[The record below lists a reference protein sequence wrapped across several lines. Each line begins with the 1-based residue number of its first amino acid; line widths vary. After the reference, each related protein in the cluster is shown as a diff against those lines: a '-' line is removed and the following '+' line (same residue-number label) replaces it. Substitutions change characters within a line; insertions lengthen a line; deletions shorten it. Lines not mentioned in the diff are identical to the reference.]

1 MSMRDKIEHAI
12 QNQPC
17 TVKELKQKF
26 GGERG
31 ADRKVME
38 ALDELVREAVVCQRQ
53 GVFFTVRS
61 GRADKALL
69 CKVVKLGKNFAFVML
84 EDGTSDIF
92 IPGRFTKGAMPG
104 DDVLVEKFEHP
115 RVEGSDEGTILAI
128 LTEKNDLVGTVR
140 RVEGRLRF
148 VPDDCPAITMPLAR
162 DCEGGAKDGDKVAV
176 EILNRGNRQED
187 HRVGVAMRFG
197 SSDEAKRCAK
207 ALLYAKDIRTR
218 FPDKVRDE
226 AKKFEG
232 AEVSEKDC
240 EGRMDLRTLPIFT
253 IDSAETKDIDDAIS
267 LTRTSDGGFELG
279 VHIADVSNYVKPG
292 TELDNEA
299 FSRATSV
306 YYADQVVPMLPKALS
321 NGICSLNEN
330 ELRLAFSCLMRLDKD
345 GGLTDYR
352 FVKSIIR
359 SRVKGVYSEINA
371 LLAGTADAE
380 IKAKYADVIDQLPAM
395 KELYGHRA
403 RLRKERGLMEIE
415 HVQRGHTH
423 DLGLAALED
432 RGSVHA
438 RQDLDLGGELANVG
452 QPAAVD
458 THLIG
463 QDPLA
468 HRLLGQS
475 VECSV
480 DLVQA
485 ALEFLAL
492 TGELLGDLLLQV
504 LGSDLPLLL
513 AGDLQRLG
521 ELTGGGLLDGLV
533 GVRLVSREGREL
545 RGVLAR
551 GLRELLLGLAQR
563 ADERLG
569 RLQTLGHDL
578 LGRRLRTAGHQLDGL
593 LGGLGLDHHDRH
605 VVADD
610 AARDDHV
617 EHGALQLLVVGEGD
631 PLAVD
636 QRHPGAA
643 DRTGERQTGQLGG
656 RRRGVDRQHVVEVVR
671 GQAHHRDHDLHLVAQ
686 TVHEGRAQRPV
697 DQPAGQDRVGGRAP
711 LAAEERAGDA
721 ARGVHPLLDVH
732 GEREEVEVLLRLLGG
747 RGGRQQHGVVVE
759 VGDDAAGRLAGEPA
773 GLEPDLAGAE
783 GPVVQHGGRLV
794 DAFLDVLRLS
804 QVELLVSGG
813 PRLRG

>member
-115 RVEGSDEGTILAI
+115 RVEGSDEGAILAI

-176 EILNRGNRQED
+176 EILNRGSRQED

-232 AEVSEKDC
+232 TEVSEKDC
-240 EGRMDLRTLPIFT
+240 EGRMDLRALPIFT

-330 ELRLAFSCLMRLDKD
+330 ELRLAFSCLMRLDKE
-345 GGLTDYR
+345 GNLTDYR

-403 RLRKERGLMEIE
+403 RLRRERGCMDIE
-415 HVQRGHTH
+415 SGEVKLILDENGRCIDVKKRTSGESESMIEEFMLLANQCAAHFARVKQIPFVYRVHEEPNAEKLERLHALLQACGINDHFAKDVPTPKELSAILEGVRGTPYEQIINTGMLRCMSKALYEEKPKGHYGLVLKDYAHFTSPIRRYPDLAIHRIMTDLLKGTGKETMILRYTDFAERASKQSSEREVIAMQIERKAEDCYKAEYARRHLGECYEGTISGVTQRG
-423 DLGLAALED
+423 LFIE
-432 RGSVHA
+432 
-438 RQDLDLGGELANVG
+438 LDNGVEGFV
-452 QPAAVD
+452 PA
-458 THLIG
+458 
-463 QDPLA
+463 
-468 HRLLGQS
+468 S
-475 VECSV
+475 S
-480 DLVQA
+480 
-485 ALEFLAL
+485 L
-492 TGELLGDLLLQV
+492 TPSGT
-504 LGSDLPLLL
+504 S
-513 AGDLQRLG
+513 
-521 ELTGGGLLDGLV
+521 LTE
-533 GVRLVSREGREL
+533 GVRLTDPASGKTWS
-545 RGVLAR
+545 
-551 GLRELLLGLAQR
+551 LGDKMMITIVR
-563 ADERLG
+563 ADVNLG
-569 RLQTLGHDL
+569 KIDFE
-578 LGRRLRTAGHQLDGL
+578 
-593 LGGLGLDHHDRH
+593 
-605 VVADD
+605 VAP
-610 AARDDHV
+610 AAK
-617 EHGALQLLVVGEGD
+617 A
-631 PLAVD
+631 
-636 QRHPGAA
+636 
-643 DRTGERQTGQLGG
+643 
-656 RRRGVDRQHVVEVVR
+656 
-671 GQAHHRDHDLHLVAQ
+671 
-686 TVHEGRAQRPV
+686 
-697 DQPAGQDRVGGRAP
+697 
-711 LAAEERAGDA
+711 
-721 ARGVHPLLDVH
+721 
-732 GEREEVEVLLRLLGG
+732 
-747 RGGRQQHGVVVE
+747 
-759 VGDDAAGRLAGEPA
+759 
-773 GLEPDLAGAE
+773 
-783 GPVVQHGGRLV
+783 
-794 DAFLDVLRLS
+794 
-804 QVELLVSGG
+804 
-813 PRLRG
+813 

>member
-69 CKVVKLGKNFAFVML
+69 CKVVKLSKNFAFVML

-115 RVEGSDEGTILAI
+115 RVEGSDEGAILAI

-240 EGRMDLRTLPIFT
+240 EGRMDLRALPIFT

-403 RLRKERGLMEIE
+403 RLRKERGCMDIE
-415 HVQRGHTH
+415 SGEVKLILDENGRCIDVKKRTSGESESMIEEFMLLANQCAAHFARVKQIPFVYRVHEEPNAEKLERLHALLQACGINDHFAKDVPTPKELSAILEGVRGTPYEQIINTGMLRCMSKALYEEKPKGHYGLVLKDYAHFTSPIRRYPDLAIHRIMTDMLKGTEKETMILRYTDFAERASKQSSEREVIAMQIERKAEDCYKAEYARRHLGECYEGTISGVTQRG
-423 DLGLAALED
+423 LFIE
-432 RGSVHA
+432 
-438 RQDLDLGGELANVG
+438 LDNGVEGFV
-452 QPAAVD
+452 PA
-458 THLIG
+458 
-463 QDPLA
+463 
-468 HRLLGQS
+468 S
-475 VECSV
+475 S
-480 DLVQA
+480 
-485 ALEFLAL
+485 L
-492 TGELLGDLLLQV
+492 TPSGT
-504 LGSDLPLLL
+504 S
-513 AGDLQRLG
+513 
-521 ELTGGGLLDGLV
+521 LTE
-533 GVRLVSREGREL
+533 GVRLTDPASGKTWS
-545 RGVLAR
+545 
-551 GLRELLLGLAQR
+551 LGDKMMITIVR
-563 ADERLG
+563 ADVNLG
-569 RLQTLGHDL
+569 KIDFE
-578 LGRRLRTAGHQLDGL
+578 
-593 LGGLGLDHHDRH
+593 
-605 VVADD
+605 VAP
-610 AARDDHV
+610 AAK
-617 EHGALQLLVVGEGD
+617 A
-631 PLAVD
+631 
-636 QRHPGAA
+636 
-643 DRTGERQTGQLGG
+643 
-656 RRRGVDRQHVVEVVR
+656 
-671 GQAHHRDHDLHLVAQ
+671 
-686 TVHEGRAQRPV
+686 
-697 DQPAGQDRVGGRAP
+697 
-711 LAAEERAGDA
+711 
-721 ARGVHPLLDVH
+721 
-732 GEREEVEVLLRLLGG
+732 
-747 RGGRQQHGVVVE
+747 
-759 VGDDAAGRLAGEPA
+759 
-773 GLEPDLAGAE
+773 
-783 GPVVQHGGRLV
+783 
-794 DAFLDVLRLS
+794 
-804 QVELLVSGG
+804 
-813 PRLRG
+813 

>member
-69 CKVVKLGKNFAFVML
+69 CKVIKLGKNFAFVML

-104 DDVLVEKFEHP
+104 DEVLVEKFEHP
-115 RVEGSDEGTILAI
+115 RMEGSDEGTILAV

-218 FPDKVRDE
+218 FPDKVREE

-232 AEVSEKDC
+232 AEISEKDC
-240 EGRMDLRTLPIFT
+240 EGRMDLRALPIFT
-253 IDSAETKDIDDAIS
+253 IDSAETKDIDDAVS

-345 GGLTDYR
+345 GNLTDYR

-359 SRVKGVYSEINA
+359 SRVKGVYAEINA

-403 RLRKERGLMEIE
+403 RLRKERGCMDIE
-415 HVQRGHTH
+415 SGEVKLILDENGRCIDVKKRTSGESESMIEEFMLLANQCAAHFARVKQIPFVYRVHEEPNAEKLERLHALLQACGINDHFAKEVPTPKELSAILEGVRGTPYEQIINTGMLRCMSKALYEEKPKGHYGLVLKDYAHFTSPIRRYPDLAIHRIMTDLLKGTEKETMILRYTDFAERASKQSSEREVVAMQIERKAEDCYKAEYARRHLGECYEGTISGVTQRG
-423 DLGLAALED
+423 LFIE
-432 RGSVHA
+432 
-438 RQDLDLGGELANVG
+438 LDNGVEGFV
-452 QPAAVD
+452 PA
-458 THLIG
+458 
-463 QDPLA
+463 
-468 HRLLGQS
+468 S
-475 VECSV
+475 S
-480 DLVQA
+480 
-485 ALEFLAL
+485 L
-492 TGELLGDLLLQV
+492 TPSGT
-504 LGSDLPLLL
+504 S
-513 AGDLQRLG
+513 
-521 ELTGGGLLDGLV
+521 LTE
-533 GVRLVSREGREL
+533 GVRLTDPASGKSWS
-545 RGVLAR
+545 
-551 GLRELLLGLAQR
+551 LGDKMMITIVR
-563 ADERLG
+563 ADVNLG
-569 RLQTLGHDL
+569 KIDFE
-578 LGRRLRTAGHQLDGL
+578 
-593 LGGLGLDHHDRH
+593 
-605 VVADD
+605 VAP
-610 AARDDHV
+610 AAKN
-617 EHGALQLLVVGEGD
+617 
-631 PLAVD
+631 
-636 QRHPGAA
+636 
-643 DRTGERQTGQLGG
+643 
-656 RRRGVDRQHVVEVVR
+656 
-671 GQAHHRDHDLHLVAQ
+671 
-686 TVHEGRAQRPV
+686 
-697 DQPAGQDRVGGRAP
+697 
-711 LAAEERAGDA
+711 
-721 ARGVHPLLDVH
+721 
-732 GEREEVEVLLRLLGG
+732 
-747 RGGRQQHGVVVE
+747 
-759 VGDDAAGRLAGEPA
+759 
-773 GLEPDLAGAE
+773 
-783 GPVVQHGGRLV
+783 
-794 DAFLDVLRLS
+794 
-804 QVELLVSGG
+804 
-813 PRLRG
+813 

>member
-115 RVEGSDEGTILAI
+115 RVEGSDEGAILAI

-218 FPDKVRDE
+218 FPDKVREE

-403 RLRKERGLMEIE
+403 RLRKERGCMDIE
-415 HVQRGHTH
+415 SGEVKLILDENGRCIDVKKRTSGESESMIEEFMLLANQCAAHFARVKQIPFVYRVHEEPNAEKLERLHTLLQACGINDHFAKDVPTPKELSAILEGVRGTPYEQIINTGMLRCMSKALYEEKPKGHYGLVLKDYAHFTSPIRRYPDLAIHRIMTDMLKGTEKETMILRYTDFAERASKQSSEREVIAMQIERKAEDCYKAEYARRHLGECYEGTISGVTQRG
-423 DLGLAALED
+423 LFIE
-432 RGSVHA
+432 
-438 RQDLDLGGELANVG
+438 LDNGVEGFV
-452 QPAAVD
+452 PA
-458 THLIG
+458 
-463 QDPLA
+463 
-468 HRLLGQS
+468 S
-475 VECSV
+475 S
-480 DLVQA
+480 
-485 ALEFLAL
+485 L
-492 TGELLGDLLLQV
+492 TPSGT
-504 LGSDLPLLL
+504 S
-513 AGDLQRLG
+513 
-521 ELTGGGLLDGLV
+521 LTE
-533 GVRLVSREGREL
+533 GVRLTDPASGKTWS
-545 RGVLAR
+545 
-551 GLRELLLGLAQR
+551 LGDKMMITIVR
-563 ADERLG
+563 ADVNLG
-569 RLQTLGHDL
+569 KIDFE
-578 LGRRLRTAGHQLDGL
+578 
-593 LGGLGLDHHDRH
+593 
-605 VVADD
+605 VAP
-610 AARDDHV
+610 AAK
-617 EHGALQLLVVGEGD
+617 A
-631 PLAVD
+631 
-636 QRHPGAA
+636 
-643 DRTGERQTGQLGG
+643 
-656 RRRGVDRQHVVEVVR
+656 
-671 GQAHHRDHDLHLVAQ
+671 
-686 TVHEGRAQRPV
+686 
-697 DQPAGQDRVGGRAP
+697 
-711 LAAEERAGDA
+711 
-721 ARGVHPLLDVH
+721 
-732 GEREEVEVLLRLLGG
+732 
-747 RGGRQQHGVVVE
+747 
-759 VGDDAAGRLAGEPA
+759 
-773 GLEPDLAGAE
+773 
-783 GPVVQHGGRLV
+783 
-794 DAFLDVLRLS
+794 
-804 QVELLVSGG
+804 
-813 PRLRG
+813 

>member
-1 MSMRDKIEHAI
+1 
-12 QNQPC
+12 
-17 TVKELKQKF
+17 
-26 GGERG
+26 
-31 ADRKVME
+31 ME

-115 RVEGSDEGTILAI
+115 RVEGSDEGAILAI

-240 EGRMDLRTLPIFT
+240 EGRMDLRALPIFT

-330 ELRLAFSCLMRLDKD
+330 ELRLAFSCLMRLDKE
-345 GGLTDYR
+345 GNLTDYR

-403 RLRKERGLMEIE
+403 RLRKERGCMDIE
-415 HVQRGHTH
+415 SGEVKLILDENGRCIDVKKRTSGESESMIEEFMLLANQCAAHFARVKQIPFVYRVHEEPNAEKLERLHALLQACGINDHFAKDVPTPKELSAILEGVRGTPYEQIINTGMLRCMSKALYEEKPKGHYGLVLKDYAHFTSPIRRYPDLAIHRIMTDMLKGTEKETMILRYTDFAERASKQSSEREVIAMQIERKAEDCYKAEYARRHLGECYEGTISGVTQRG
-423 DLGLAALED
+423 LFIE
-432 RGSVHA
+432 
-438 RQDLDLGGELANVG
+438 LDNGVEGFV
-452 QPAAVD
+452 PA
-458 THLIG
+458 
-463 QDPLA
+463 
-468 HRLLGQS
+468 S
-475 VECSV
+475 S
-480 DLVQA
+480 
-485 ALEFLAL
+485 L
-492 TGELLGDLLLQV
+492 TPSGT
-504 LGSDLPLLL
+504 S
-513 AGDLQRLG
+513 
-521 ELTGGGLLDGLV
+521 LTE
-533 GVRLVSREGREL
+533 GVRLTDPASGKTWS
-545 RGVLAR
+545 
-551 GLRELLLGLAQR
+551 LGDKMMITIVR
-563 ADERLG
+563 ADVNLG
-569 RLQTLGHDL
+569 KIDFE
-578 LGRRLRTAGHQLDGL
+578 
-593 LGGLGLDHHDRH
+593 
-605 VVADD
+605 VAP
-610 AARDDHV
+610 AAK
-617 EHGALQLLVVGEGD
+617 A
-631 PLAVD
+631 
-636 QRHPGAA
+636 
-643 DRTGERQTGQLGG
+643 
-656 RRRGVDRQHVVEVVR
+656 
-671 GQAHHRDHDLHLVAQ
+671 
-686 TVHEGRAQRPV
+686 
-697 DQPAGQDRVGGRAP
+697 
-711 LAAEERAGDA
+711 
-721 ARGVHPLLDVH
+721 
-732 GEREEVEVLLRLLGG
+732 
-747 RGGRQQHGVVVE
+747 
-759 VGDDAAGRLAGEPA
+759 
-773 GLEPDLAGAE
+773 
-783 GPVVQHGGRLV
+783 
-794 DAFLDVLRLS
+794 
-804 QVELLVSGG
+804 
-813 PRLRG
+813 

>member
-1 MSMRDKIEHAI
+1 MRDKIEHAI

-115 RVEGSDEGTILAI
+115 RVEGSDEGAILAI

-176 EILNRGNRQED
+176 EILNRGSRQED

-240 EGRMDLRTLPIFT
+240 EGRMDLRALPIFT

-330 ELRLAFSCLMRLDKD
+330 ELRLAFSCLMRLDKE
-345 GGLTDYR
+345 GNLTDYR

-403 RLRKERGLMEIE
+403 RLRKERGCMDIE
-415 HVQRGHTH
+415 SGEVKLILDENGRCIDVKKRTSGESESMIEEFMLLANQCAAHFARVKQIPFVYRVHEEPNAEKLERLHALLQACGINDHFAKDVPTPKELSAILEGVRGTPYEQIINTGMLRCMSKALYEEKPKGHYGLVLKDYAHFTSPIRRYPDLAIHRIMTDMLKGAEKETMILRYTDFAERASKQSSEREVIAMQIERKAEDCYKAEYARRHLGECYEGTVSGVTQRG
-423 DLGLAALED
+423 LFIE
-432 RGSVHA
+432 
-438 RQDLDLGGELANVG
+438 LDNGVEGFV
-452 QPAAVD
+452 PA
-458 THLIG
+458 
-463 QDPLA
+463 
-468 HRLLGQS
+468 S
-475 VECSV
+475 S
-480 DLVQA
+480 
-485 ALEFLAL
+485 L
-492 TGELLGDLLLQV
+492 TPSGT
-504 LGSDLPLLL
+504 S
-513 AGDLQRLG
+513 
-521 ELTGGGLLDGLV
+521 LTE
-533 GVRLVSREGREL
+533 GVRLTDPASGKTWS
-545 RGVLAR
+545 
-551 GLRELLLGLAQR
+551 LGDKMMITIVR
-563 ADERLG
+563 ADVNLG
-569 RLQTLGHDL
+569 KIDFE
-578 LGRRLRTAGHQLDGL
+578 
-593 LGGLGLDHHDRH
+593 
-605 VVADD
+605 VAP
-610 AARDDHV
+610 AAK
-617 EHGALQLLVVGEGD
+617 A
-631 PLAVD
+631 
-636 QRHPGAA
+636 
-643 DRTGERQTGQLGG
+643 
-656 RRRGVDRQHVVEVVR
+656 
-671 GQAHHRDHDLHLVAQ
+671 
-686 TVHEGRAQRPV
+686 
-697 DQPAGQDRVGGRAP
+697 
-711 LAAEERAGDA
+711 
-721 ARGVHPLLDVH
+721 
-732 GEREEVEVLLRLLGG
+732 
-747 RGGRQQHGVVVE
+747 
-759 VGDDAAGRLAGEPA
+759 
-773 GLEPDLAGAE
+773 
-783 GPVVQHGGRLV
+783 
-794 DAFLDVLRLS
+794 
-804 QVELLVSGG
+804 
-813 PRLRG
+813 

>member
-1 MSMRDKIEHAI
+1 MRDKIEHAI

-115 RVEGSDEGTILAI
+115 RVEGSDEGAILAI

-267 LTRTSDGGFELG
+267 LTRTSDGGFKLG

-330 ELRLAFSCLMRLDKD
+330 ELRLAFSCLMRLDKE
-345 GGLTDYR
+345 GNLTDYR

-403 RLRKERGLMEIE
+403 RLRKERGCMDIE
-415 HVQRGHTH
+415 SGEVKLILDENGRCIDVKKRTSGESESMIEEFMLLANQCAAHFARVKQIPFVYRVHEEPNAEKLERLHALLQACGINDHFAKDVPTPKELSAILEGVRGTPYEQIINTGMLRCMSKALYEEKPKGHYGLVLKDYAHFTSPIRRYPDLAIHRIMTDMLKGTEKETMILRYTDFAERASKQSSEREVIAMQIERKAEDCYKAEYARRHLGECYEGTISGVTQRG
-423 DLGLAALED
+423 LFIE
-432 RGSVHA
+432 
-438 RQDLDLGGELANVG
+438 LDNGVEGFV
-452 QPAAVD
+452 PA
-458 THLIG
+458 
-463 QDPLA
+463 
-468 HRLLGQS
+468 S
-475 VECSV
+475 S
-480 DLVQA
+480 
-485 ALEFLAL
+485 L
-492 TGELLGDLLLQV
+492 TPSGT
-504 LGSDLPLLL
+504 S
-513 AGDLQRLG
+513 
-521 ELTGGGLLDGLV
+521 LTE
-533 GVRLVSREGREL
+533 GVRLTDPASGKTWS
-545 RGVLAR
+545 
-551 GLRELLLGLAQR
+551 LGDKMMITIVR
-563 ADERLG
+563 ADVNLG
-569 RLQTLGHDL
+569 KIDFE
-578 LGRRLRTAGHQLDGL
+578 
-593 LGGLGLDHHDRH
+593 
-605 VVADD
+605 VAP
-610 AARDDHV
+610 AAK
-617 EHGALQLLVVGEGD
+617 A
-631 PLAVD
+631 
-636 QRHPGAA
+636 
-643 DRTGERQTGQLGG
+643 
-656 RRRGVDRQHVVEVVR
+656 
-671 GQAHHRDHDLHLVAQ
+671 
-686 TVHEGRAQRPV
+686 
-697 DQPAGQDRVGGRAP
+697 
-711 LAAEERAGDA
+711 
-721 ARGVHPLLDVH
+721 
-732 GEREEVEVLLRLLGG
+732 
-747 RGGRQQHGVVVE
+747 
-759 VGDDAAGRLAGEPA
+759 
-773 GLEPDLAGAE
+773 
-783 GPVVQHGGRLV
+783 
-794 DAFLDVLRLS
+794 
-804 QVELLVSGG
+804 
-813 PRLRG
+813 

>member
-1 MSMRDKIEHAI
+1 MRDKIEHAI

-26 GGERG
+26 GGEHG

-115 RVEGSDEGTILAI
+115 RVEGSDEGAILAI

-403 RLRKERGLMEIE
+403 RLRKERGCMDIE
-415 HVQRGHTH
+415 SGEVKLILDENGRCIDVKKRTSGESESMIEEFMLLANQCAAHFARVKQIPFVYRVHEEPNAEKLERLHALLQACGINDHFAKDVPTPKELSAILEGVRGTPYEQIINTGMLRCMSKALYEEKPKGHYGLVLKDYAHFTSPIRRYPDLAIHRIMTDMLKGTEKETMILRYTDFAERASKQSSEREVIAMQIERKAEDCYKAEYARRHLGECYEGTISGVTQRG
-423 DLGLAALED
+423 LFIE
-432 RGSVHA
+432 
-438 RQDLDLGGELANVG
+438 LDNGVEGFV
-452 QPAAVD
+452 PA
-458 THLIG
+458 
-463 QDPLA
+463 
-468 HRLLGQS
+468 S
-475 VECSV
+475 S
-480 DLVQA
+480 
-485 ALEFLAL
+485 L
-492 TGELLGDLLLQV
+492 TPSGT
-504 LGSDLPLLL
+504 S
-513 AGDLQRLG
+513 
-521 ELTGGGLLDGLV
+521 LTE
-533 GVRLVSREGREL
+533 GVRLTDPASGKTWS
-545 RGVLAR
+545 
-551 GLRELLLGLAQR
+551 LGDKMMITIVR
-563 ADERLG
+563 ADVNLG
-569 RLQTLGHDL
+569 KIDFE
-578 LGRRLRTAGHQLDGL
+578 
-593 LGGLGLDHHDRH
+593 
-605 VVADD
+605 VAP
-610 AARDDHV
+610 AAK
-617 EHGALQLLVVGEGD
+617 A
-631 PLAVD
+631 
-636 QRHPGAA
+636 
-643 DRTGERQTGQLGG
+643 
-656 RRRGVDRQHVVEVVR
+656 
-671 GQAHHRDHDLHLVAQ
+671 
-686 TVHEGRAQRPV
+686 
-697 DQPAGQDRVGGRAP
+697 
-711 LAAEERAGDA
+711 
-721 ARGVHPLLDVH
+721 
-732 GEREEVEVLLRLLGG
+732 
-747 RGGRQQHGVVVE
+747 
-759 VGDDAAGRLAGEPA
+759 
-773 GLEPDLAGAE
+773 
-783 GPVVQHGGRLV
+783 
-794 DAFLDVLRLS
+794 
-804 QVELLVSGG
+804 
-813 PRLRG
+813 

>member
-1 MSMRDKIEHAI
+1 MRDKIEHAI

-61 GRADKALL
+61 DRADKALL

-115 RVEGSDEGTILAI
+115 RVEGSDEGAILAI

-176 EILNRGNRQED
+176 EILNRGSRQED

-240 EGRMDLRTLPIFT
+240 EGRMDLRALPIFT

-330 ELRLAFSCLMRLDKD
+330 ELRLAFSCLMRLDKE
-345 GGLTDYR
+345 GNLTDYR

-403 RLRKERGLMEIE
+403 RLRRERGCMDIE
-415 HVQRGHTH
+415 SGEVKLILDENGRCIDVKKRTSGESESMIEEFMLLANQCAAHFARVKQIPFVYRVHEEPNAEKLERLHALLQACGINDHFAKDVPTPKELSAILEGVRGTPYEQIINTGMLRCMSKALYEEKPKGHYGLVLKDYAHFTSPIRRYPDLAIHRIMTDMLKGTEKETMILRYTDFAERASKQSSEREVIAMQIERKAEDCYKAEYARRHLGECYEGTISGVTQRG
-423 DLGLAALED
+423 LFIE
-432 RGSVHA
+432 
-438 RQDLDLGGELANVG
+438 LDNGVEGFV
-452 QPAAVD
+452 PA
-458 THLIG
+458 
-463 QDPLA
+463 
-468 HRLLGQS
+468 S
-475 VECSV
+475 S
-480 DLVQA
+480 
-485 ALEFLAL
+485 L
-492 TGELLGDLLLQV
+492 TPSGT
-504 LGSDLPLLL
+504 S
-513 AGDLQRLG
+513 
-521 ELTGGGLLDGLV
+521 LTE
-533 GVRLVSREGREL
+533 GVRLTDPASGKTWS
-545 RGVLAR
+545 
-551 GLRELLLGLAQR
+551 LGDKMMITIVR
-563 ADERLG
+563 ADVNLG
-569 RLQTLGHDL
+569 KIDFE
-578 LGRRLRTAGHQLDGL
+578 
-593 LGGLGLDHHDRH
+593 
-605 VVADD
+605 VAP
-610 AARDDHV
+610 AAK
-617 EHGALQLLVVGEGD
+617 A
-631 PLAVD
+631 
-636 QRHPGAA
+636 
-643 DRTGERQTGQLGG
+643 
-656 RRRGVDRQHVVEVVR
+656 
-671 GQAHHRDHDLHLVAQ
+671 
-686 TVHEGRAQRPV
+686 
-697 DQPAGQDRVGGRAP
+697 
-711 LAAEERAGDA
+711 
-721 ARGVHPLLDVH
+721 
-732 GEREEVEVLLRLLGG
+732 
-747 RGGRQQHGVVVE
+747 
-759 VGDDAAGRLAGEPA
+759 
-773 GLEPDLAGAE
+773 
-783 GPVVQHGGRLV
+783 
-794 DAFLDVLRLS
+794 
-804 QVELLVSGG
+804 
-813 PRLRG
+813 

>member
-115 RVEGSDEGTILAI
+115 RVEGSDEGAILAI

-232 AEVSEKDC
+232 VEVSEKDC

-330 ELRLAFSCLMRLDKD
+330 ELRLAFSCLMRLDKE
-345 GGLTDYR
+345 GNLTDYR

-403 RLRKERGLMEIE
+403 RLRKERGCMDIE
-415 HVQRGHTH
+415 SGEVKLILDENGRCIDVKKRTSGESESMIEEFMLLANQCAAHFARVKQIPFVYRVHEEPNAEKLERLHALLQACGINDHFAKDVPTPKELSAILEGVRGTPYEQIINTGMLRCMSKALYEEKPKGHYGLVLKDYAHFTSPIRRYPDLAIHRIMTDMLKGTEKETMILRYTDFAERASKQSSEREVIAMQIERKAEDCYKAEYARRHLGECYEGTISGVTQRG
-423 DLGLAALED
+423 LFIE
-432 RGSVHA
+432 
-438 RQDLDLGGELANVG
+438 LDNGVEGFV
-452 QPAAVD
+452 PA
-458 THLIG
+458 
-463 QDPLA
+463 
-468 HRLLGQS
+468 S
-475 VECSV
+475 S
-480 DLVQA
+480 
-485 ALEFLAL
+485 L
-492 TGELLGDLLLQV
+492 TPSGT
-504 LGSDLPLLL
+504 S
-513 AGDLQRLG
+513 
-521 ELTGGGLLDGLV
+521 LTE
-533 GVRLVSREGREL
+533 GVRLTDPASGKTWS
-545 RGVLAR
+545 
-551 GLRELLLGLAQR
+551 LGDKMMITIVR
-563 ADERLG
+563 ADVNLG
-569 RLQTLGHDL
+569 KIDFE
-578 LGRRLRTAGHQLDGL
+578 
-593 LGGLGLDHHDRH
+593 
-605 VVADD
+605 VAP
-610 AARDDHV
+610 AAK
-617 EHGALQLLVVGEGD
+617 A
-631 PLAVD
+631 
-636 QRHPGAA
+636 
-643 DRTGERQTGQLGG
+643 
-656 RRRGVDRQHVVEVVR
+656 
-671 GQAHHRDHDLHLVAQ
+671 
-686 TVHEGRAQRPV
+686 
-697 DQPAGQDRVGGRAP
+697 
-711 LAAEERAGDA
+711 
-721 ARGVHPLLDVH
+721 
-732 GEREEVEVLLRLLGG
+732 
-747 RGGRQQHGVVVE
+747 
-759 VGDDAAGRLAGEPA
+759 
-773 GLEPDLAGAE
+773 
-783 GPVVQHGGRLV
+783 
-794 DAFLDVLRLS
+794 
-804 QVELLVSGG
+804 
-813 PRLRG
+813 

>member
-1 MSMRDKIEHAI
+1 MRDKIEHAI

-115 RVEGSDEGTILAI
+115 RVEGSDEGAILAI

-176 EILNRGNRQED
+176 EILNRGSRQED

-218 FPDKVRDE
+218 FPDKVREE

-240 EGRMDLRTLPIFT
+240 EGRMDLRALPIFT

-330 ELRLAFSCLMRLDKD
+330 ELRLAFSCLMRLDKE
-345 GGLTDYR
+345 GNLTDYR

-403 RLRKERGLMEIE
+403 RLRKERGCMDIE
-415 HVQRGHTH
+415 SGEVKLILDENGRCIDVKKRTSGESESMIEEFMLLANQCAAHFARVKQIPFVYRVHEEPNAEKLERLHALLQACGINDHFAKDVPTPKELSAILEGVRGTPYEQIINTGMLRCMSKALYEEKPKGHYGLVLKDYAHFTSPIRRYPDLAIHRIMTDMLKGAEKETMILRYTDFAERASKQSSEREVIAMQIERKAEDCYKAEYARRHLGECYEGTISGVTQRG
-423 DLGLAALED
+423 LFIE
-432 RGSVHA
+432 
-438 RQDLDLGGELANVG
+438 LDNGVEGFV
-452 QPAAVD
+452 PA
-458 THLIG
+458 
-463 QDPLA
+463 
-468 HRLLGQS
+468 S
-475 VECSV
+475 S
-480 DLVQA
+480 
-485 ALEFLAL
+485 L
-492 TGELLGDLLLQV
+492 TPSGT
-504 LGSDLPLLL
+504 S
-513 AGDLQRLG
+513 
-521 ELTGGGLLDGLV
+521 LTE
-533 GVRLVSREGREL
+533 GVRLTDPASGKTWS
-545 RGVLAR
+545 
-551 GLRELLLGLAQR
+551 LGDKMMITIVR
-563 ADERLG
+563 ADVNLG
-569 RLQTLGHDL
+569 KIDFE
-578 LGRRLRTAGHQLDGL
+578 
-593 LGGLGLDHHDRH
+593 
-605 VVADD
+605 VAP
-610 AARDDHV
+610 AAK
-617 EHGALQLLVVGEGD
+617 A
-631 PLAVD
+631 
-636 QRHPGAA
+636 
-643 DRTGERQTGQLGG
+643 
-656 RRRGVDRQHVVEVVR
+656 
-671 GQAHHRDHDLHLVAQ
+671 
-686 TVHEGRAQRPV
+686 
-697 DQPAGQDRVGGRAP
+697 
-711 LAAEERAGDA
+711 
-721 ARGVHPLLDVH
+721 
-732 GEREEVEVLLRLLGG
+732 
-747 RGGRQQHGVVVE
+747 
-759 VGDDAAGRLAGEPA
+759 
-773 GLEPDLAGAE
+773 
-783 GPVVQHGGRLV
+783 
-794 DAFLDVLRLS
+794 
-804 QVELLVSGG
+804 
-813 PRLRG
+813 

>member
-115 RVEGSDEGTILAI
+115 RVEGSDEGAILAI

-176 EILNRGNRQED
+176 EILNRSSRQED

-226 AKKFEG
+226 AKRFEG

-240 EGRMDLRTLPIFT
+240 EGRMDLRALPIFT

-330 ELRLAFSCLMRLDKD
+330 ELRLAFSCLMRLDKE
-345 GGLTDYR
+345 GNLTDYR

-403 RLRKERGLMEIE
+403 RLRKERGCMDIE
-415 HVQRGHTH
+415 SGEVKLILDENGRCIDVKKRTSGESESMIEEFMLLANQCAAHFARVKQIPFVYRVHEEPNAEKLERLHALLQACGINDHFAKDVPTPKELSAILEGVRGTPYEQIINTGMLRCMSKALYEEKPKGHYGLVLKDYAHFTSPIRRYPDLAIHRIMTDLLKGTEKETMILRYTDFAERASKQSSEREVIAMQIERKAEDCYKAEYARRHLGECYEGTVSGVTQRG
-423 DLGLAALED
+423 LFIE
-432 RGSVHA
+432 
-438 RQDLDLGGELANVG
+438 LDNGVEGFV
-452 QPAAVD
+452 PA
-458 THLIG
+458 
-463 QDPLA
+463 
-468 HRLLGQS
+468 S
-475 VECSV
+475 S
-480 DLVQA
+480 
-485 ALEFLAL
+485 L
-492 TGELLGDLLLQV
+492 TPSGT
-504 LGSDLPLLL
+504 S
-513 AGDLQRLG
+513 
-521 ELTGGGLLDGLV
+521 LTE
-533 GVRLVSREGREL
+533 GVRLTDPASGKTWS
-545 RGVLAR
+545 
-551 GLRELLLGLAQR
+551 LGDKMMITIVR
-563 ADERLG
+563 ADVNLG
-569 RLQTLGHDL
+569 KIDFE
-578 LGRRLRTAGHQLDGL
+578 
-593 LGGLGLDHHDRH
+593 
-605 VVADD
+605 VAP
-610 AARDDHV
+610 AAK
-617 EHGALQLLVVGEGD
+617 A
-631 PLAVD
+631 
-636 QRHPGAA
+636 
-643 DRTGERQTGQLGG
+643 
-656 RRRGVDRQHVVEVVR
+656 
-671 GQAHHRDHDLHLVAQ
+671 
-686 TVHEGRAQRPV
+686 
-697 DQPAGQDRVGGRAP
+697 
-711 LAAEERAGDA
+711 
-721 ARGVHPLLDVH
+721 
-732 GEREEVEVLLRLLGG
+732 
-747 RGGRQQHGVVVE
+747 
-759 VGDDAAGRLAGEPA
+759 
-773 GLEPDLAGAE
+773 
-783 GPVVQHGGRLV
+783 
-794 DAFLDVLRLS
+794 
-804 QVELLVSGG
+804 
-813 PRLRG
+813 

>member
-1 MSMRDKIEHAI
+1 MRDKIEHAI

-115 RVEGSDEGTILAI
+115 RVEGSDEGAILAI

-330 ELRLAFSCLMRLDKD
+330 ELRLAFSCLMRLDKE

-403 RLRKERGLMEIE
+403 RLRKERGCMDIE
-415 HVQRGHTH
+415 SGEVKLILDENGRCIDVKKRTSGESESMIEEFMLLANQCAAHFARVKQIPFVYRVHEEPNAEKLERLHALLQACGINDHFAKDVPTPKELSAILEGVRGTPYEQIINTGMLRCMSKALYEEKPKGHYGLVLKDYAHFTSPIRRYPDLAIHRIMTDMLKGTEKETMILRYTDFAERASKQSSEREVIAMQIERKAEDCYKAEYARRHLGECYEGTVSGVTQRG
-423 DLGLAALED
+423 LFIE
-432 RGSVHA
+432 
-438 RQDLDLGGELANVG
+438 LDNGVEGFV
-452 QPAAVD
+452 PA
-458 THLIG
+458 
-463 QDPLA
+463 
-468 HRLLGQS
+468 S
-475 VECSV
+475 S
-480 DLVQA
+480 
-485 ALEFLAL
+485 L
-492 TGELLGDLLLQV
+492 TPSGT
-504 LGSDLPLLL
+504 S
-513 AGDLQRLG
+513 
-521 ELTGGGLLDGLV
+521 LTE
-533 GVRLVSREGREL
+533 GVRLTDPASGKTWS
-545 RGVLAR
+545 
-551 GLRELLLGLAQR
+551 LGDKMMITIVR
-563 ADERLG
+563 ADVNLG
-569 RLQTLGHDL
+569 KIDFE
-578 LGRRLRTAGHQLDGL
+578 
-593 LGGLGLDHHDRH
+593 
-605 VVADD
+605 VAP
-610 AARDDHV
+610 AAK
-617 EHGALQLLVVGEGD
+617 A
-631 PLAVD
+631 
-636 QRHPGAA
+636 
-643 DRTGERQTGQLGG
+643 
-656 RRRGVDRQHVVEVVR
+656 
-671 GQAHHRDHDLHLVAQ
+671 
-686 TVHEGRAQRPV
+686 
-697 DQPAGQDRVGGRAP
+697 
-711 LAAEERAGDA
+711 
-721 ARGVHPLLDVH
+721 
-732 GEREEVEVLLRLLGG
+732 
-747 RGGRQQHGVVVE
+747 
-759 VGDDAAGRLAGEPA
+759 
-773 GLEPDLAGAE
+773 
-783 GPVVQHGGRLV
+783 
-794 DAFLDVLRLS
+794 
-804 QVELLVSGG
+804 
-813 PRLRG
+813 

>member
-1 MSMRDKIEHAI
+1 MRDKIEHAI

-115 RVEGSDEGTILAI
+115 RVEGSDEGAILAI

-240 EGRMDLRTLPIFT
+240 EGRMDLRALPIFT

-267 LTRTSDGGFELG
+267 LTRTSGGGFELG

-292 TELDNEA
+292 SELDNEA

-330 ELRLAFSCLMRLDKD
+330 ELRLAFSCLMRLDKE
-345 GGLTDYR
+345 GNLTDYR

-403 RLRKERGLMEIE
+403 RLRKERGCMDIE
-415 HVQRGHTH
+415 SGEVKLILDENGRCIDVKKRTSGESESMIEEFMLLANQCAAHFARVKQIPFVYRVHEEPNAEKLERLHALLQACGINDHFAKDVPAPKELSAILEGVRGTPYEQIINTGMLRCMSKALYEEKPKGHYGLVLKDYAHFTSPIRRYPDLAIHRIMTDMLKGTEKETMILRYTDFAERASKQSSEREVIAMQIERKAEDCYKAEYARRHLGECYEGTISGVTQRG
-423 DLGLAALED
+423 LFIE
-432 RGSVHA
+432 
-438 RQDLDLGGELANVG
+438 LDNGVEGFV
-452 QPAAVD
+452 PA
-458 THLIG
+458 
-463 QDPLA
+463 
-468 HRLLGQS
+468 S
-475 VECSV
+475 S
-480 DLVQA
+480 
-485 ALEFLAL
+485 L
-492 TGELLGDLLLQV
+492 TPSGT
-504 LGSDLPLLL
+504 S
-513 AGDLQRLG
+513 
-521 ELTGGGLLDGLV
+521 LTE
-533 GVRLVSREGREL
+533 GVRLTDPASGKTWS
-545 RGVLAR
+545 
-551 GLRELLLGLAQR
+551 LGDKMMITIVR
-563 ADERLG
+563 ADVNLG
-569 RLQTLGHDL
+569 KIDFE
-578 LGRRLRTAGHQLDGL
+578 
-593 LGGLGLDHHDRH
+593 
-605 VVADD
+605 VAP
-610 AARDDHV
+610 AAK
-617 EHGALQLLVVGEGD
+617 A
-631 PLAVD
+631 
-636 QRHPGAA
+636 
-643 DRTGERQTGQLGG
+643 
-656 RRRGVDRQHVVEVVR
+656 
-671 GQAHHRDHDLHLVAQ
+671 
-686 TVHEGRAQRPV
+686 
-697 DQPAGQDRVGGRAP
+697 
-711 LAAEERAGDA
+711 
-721 ARGVHPLLDVH
+721 
-732 GEREEVEVLLRLLGG
+732 
-747 RGGRQQHGVVVE
+747 
-759 VGDDAAGRLAGEPA
+759 
-773 GLEPDLAGAE
+773 
-783 GPVVQHGGRLV
+783 
-794 DAFLDVLRLS
+794 
-804 QVELLVSGG
+804 
-813 PRLRG
+813 

>member
-1 MSMRDKIEHAI
+1 MRDKIEHAI

-115 RVEGSDEGTILAI
+115 RVEGSDEGAILAI

-176 EILNRGNRQED
+176 EILNRGSRQED

-226 AKKFEG
+226 AKRFEG

-240 EGRMDLRTLPIFT
+240 EGRMDLRALPIFT

-330 ELRLAFSCLMRLDKD
+330 ELRLAFSCLMRLDKE
-345 GGLTDYR
+345 GNLTDYR

-403 RLRKERGLMEIE
+403 RLRRERGCMDIE
-415 HVQRGHTH
+415 SGEVKLILDENGRCIDVKKRTSGESESMIEEFMLLANQCAAHFARVKQIPFVYRVHEEPNAEKLERLHTLLQACGINDHFAKDVPTPKELSAILEGVRGTPYEQIVNTGMLRCMSKALYEEKPKGHYGLVLKDYAHFTSPIRRYPDLAIHRIMTDMLKGTEKETMILRYTDFAERASKQSSEREVIAMQIERKAEDCYKAEYARRHLGECYEGTVSGVTQRG
-423 DLGLAALED
+423 LFIE
-432 RGSVHA
+432 
-438 RQDLDLGGELANVG
+438 LDNGVEGFV
-452 QPAAVD
+452 PA
-458 THLIG
+458 
-463 QDPLA
+463 
-468 HRLLGQS
+468 S
-475 VECSV
+475 S
-480 DLVQA
+480 
-485 ALEFLAL
+485 L
-492 TGELLGDLLLQV
+492 TPSGT
-504 LGSDLPLLL
+504 S
-513 AGDLQRLG
+513 
-521 ELTGGGLLDGLV
+521 LTE
-533 GVRLVSREGREL
+533 GVRLTDPASGKTWS
-545 RGVLAR
+545 
-551 GLRELLLGLAQR
+551 LGDKMMITIVR
-563 ADERLG
+563 ADVNLG
-569 RLQTLGHDL
+569 KIDFE
-578 LGRRLRTAGHQLDGL
+578 
-593 LGGLGLDHHDRH
+593 
-605 VVADD
+605 VAP
-610 AARDDHV
+610 AAK
-617 EHGALQLLVVGEGD
+617 A
-631 PLAVD
+631 
-636 QRHPGAA
+636 
-643 DRTGERQTGQLGG
+643 
-656 RRRGVDRQHVVEVVR
+656 
-671 GQAHHRDHDLHLVAQ
+671 
-686 TVHEGRAQRPV
+686 
-697 DQPAGQDRVGGRAP
+697 
-711 LAAEERAGDA
+711 
-721 ARGVHPLLDVH
+721 
-732 GEREEVEVLLRLLGG
+732 
-747 RGGRQQHGVVVE
+747 
-759 VGDDAAGRLAGEPA
+759 
-773 GLEPDLAGAE
+773 
-783 GPVVQHGGRLV
+783 
-794 DAFLDVLRLS
+794 
-804 QVELLVSGG
+804 
-813 PRLRG
+813 

>member
-1 MSMRDKIEHAI
+1 MRDKIEHAI

-115 RVEGSDEGTILAI
+115 RVEGSDEGAILAI

-176 EILNRGNRQED
+176 EILNRGSRQED

-207 ALLYAKDIRTR
+207 ALLYAKDIHTR

-240 EGRMDLRTLPIFT
+240 EGRMDLRALPIFT

-330 ELRLAFSCLMRLDKD
+330 ELRLAFSCLMRLDKE
-345 GGLTDYR
+345 GNLTDYR

-403 RLRKERGLMEIE
+403 RLRRERGCMDIE
-415 HVQRGHTH
+415 SGEVKLILDENGRCIDVKKRTSGESESMIEEFMLLANQCAAHFARVKQIPFVYRVHEEPNAEKLERLHALLQACGINDHFAKDVPTPKELSAILEGVRGTPYEQIVNTGMLRCMSKALYEEKPKGHYGLVLKDYAHFTSPIRRYPDLAIHRIMTDLLKGTEKETMILRYTDFAERASKQSSEREVIAMQIERKAEDCYKAEYARRHLGECYEGTISGVTQRG
-423 DLGLAALED
+423 LFIE
-432 RGSVHA
+432 
-438 RQDLDLGGELANVG
+438 LDNGVEGFV
-452 QPAAVD
+452 PA
-458 THLIG
+458 
-463 QDPLA
+463 
-468 HRLLGQS
+468 S
-475 VECSV
+475 S
-480 DLVQA
+480 
-485 ALEFLAL
+485 L
-492 TGELLGDLLLQV
+492 TPSGT
-504 LGSDLPLLL
+504 S
-513 AGDLQRLG
+513 
-521 ELTGGGLLDGLV
+521 LTE
-533 GVRLVSREGREL
+533 GVRLTDPASGKTWS
-545 RGVLAR
+545 
-551 GLRELLLGLAQR
+551 LGDRMMITIVR
-563 ADERLG
+563 ADVNLG
-569 RLQTLGHDL
+569 KIDFE
-578 LGRRLRTAGHQLDGL
+578 
-593 LGGLGLDHHDRH
+593 
-605 VVADD
+605 VAP
-610 AARDDHV
+610 AAK
-617 EHGALQLLVVGEGD
+617 A
-631 PLAVD
+631 
-636 QRHPGAA
+636 
-643 DRTGERQTGQLGG
+643 
-656 RRRGVDRQHVVEVVR
+656 
-671 GQAHHRDHDLHLVAQ
+671 
-686 TVHEGRAQRPV
+686 
-697 DQPAGQDRVGGRAP
+697 
-711 LAAEERAGDA
+711 
-721 ARGVHPLLDVH
+721 
-732 GEREEVEVLLRLLGG
+732 
-747 RGGRQQHGVVVE
+747 
-759 VGDDAAGRLAGEPA
+759 
-773 GLEPDLAGAE
+773 
-783 GPVVQHGGRLV
+783 
-794 DAFLDVLRLS
+794 
-804 QVELLVSGG
+804 
-813 PRLRG
+813 

>member
-17 TVKELKQKF
+17 TVRELKQKF

-104 DDVLVEKFEHP
+104 DEVLVEKFEHP
-115 RVEGSDEGTILAI
+115 RMEGSDEGTILAV

-218 FPDKVRDE
+218 FPDKVREE

-232 AEVSEKDC
+232 AEISEKDC
-240 EGRMDLRTLPIFT
+240 EGRMDLRALPIFT
-253 IDSAETKDIDDAIS
+253 IDSAETKDIDDAV
-267 LTRTSDGGFELG
+267 RGAGQADGGFELG

-345 GGLTDYR
+345 GNLTDYR

-359 SRVKGVYSEINA
+359 SRVKGVYAEINA

-403 RLRKERGLMEIE
+403 RLRKERGCMDIE
-415 HVQRGHTH
+415 SGEVKLILDENGRCIDVKKRTSGESESMIEEFMLLANQCAAHFARVKQIPFVYRVHEEPNAEKLERLHALLQACGINDHFAKEVPTPKELSAILEGVRGTPYEQIINTGMLRCMSKALYEEKPKGHYGLVLKDYAHFTSPIRRYPDLAIHRIMTDLLKGTEKETMILRYTDFAERASKQSSEREVVAMQIERKAEDCYKAEYARRHLGECYEGTISGVTQRG
-423 DLGLAALED
+423 LFIE
-432 RGSVHA
+432 
-438 RQDLDLGGELANVG
+438 LDNGVEGFV
-452 QPAAVD
+452 PA
-458 THLIG
+458 
-463 QDPLA
+463 
-468 HRLLGQS
+468 S
-475 VECSV
+475 S
-480 DLVQA
+480 
-485 ALEFLAL
+485 L
-492 TGELLGDLLLQV
+492 TPSGT
-504 LGSDLPLLL
+504 S
-513 AGDLQRLG
+513 
-521 ELTGGGLLDGLV
+521 LTE
-533 GVRLVSREGREL
+533 GVRLTDPASGKSWS
-545 RGVLAR
+545 
-551 GLRELLLGLAQR
+551 LGDKMMITIVR
-563 ADERLG
+563 ADVNLG
-569 RLQTLGHDL
+569 KIDFE
-578 LGRRLRTAGHQLDGL
+578 
-593 LGGLGLDHHDRH
+593 
-605 VVADD
+605 VAP
-610 AARDDHV
+610 AAKN
-617 EHGALQLLVVGEGD
+617 
-631 PLAVD
+631 
-636 QRHPGAA
+636 
-643 DRTGERQTGQLGG
+643 
-656 RRRGVDRQHVVEVVR
+656 
-671 GQAHHRDHDLHLVAQ
+671 
-686 TVHEGRAQRPV
+686 
-697 DQPAGQDRVGGRAP
+697 
-711 LAAEERAGDA
+711 
-721 ARGVHPLLDVH
+721 
-732 GEREEVEVLLRLLGG
+732 
-747 RGGRQQHGVVVE
+747 
-759 VGDDAAGRLAGEPA
+759 
-773 GLEPDLAGAE
+773 
-783 GPVVQHGGRLV
+783 
-794 DAFLDVLRLS
+794 
-804 QVELLVSGG
+804 
-813 PRLRG
+813 

>member
-115 RVEGSDEGTILAI
+115 RVEGSDEGAILAI

-240 EGRMDLRTLPIFT
+240 EGRMDLRALPIFT

-267 LTRTSDGGFELG
+267 LIRTSDGGFELG

-330 ELRLAFSCLMRLDKD
+330 ELRLAFSCLMRLDKE
-345 GGLTDYR
+345 GNLTDYR

-403 RLRKERGLMEIE
+403 RLRKERGCMDIE
-415 HVQRGHTH
+415 SGEVKLILDENGRCIDVKKRTSGESESMIEEFMLLANQCAAHFARVKQIPFVYRVHEEPNAEKLERLHTLLQACGINDHFAKDVPAPKELSAILEGVRGTPYEQIINTGMLRCMSKALYEEKPKGHYGLVLKDYAHFTSPIRRYPDLAIHRIMTDMLKGTEKETMILRYTDFAERASKQSSEREVIAMQIERKAEDCYKAEYARRHLGECYEGTISGVTQRG
-423 DLGLAALED
+423 LFIE
-432 RGSVHA
+432 
-438 RQDLDLGGELANVG
+438 LDNGVEGFV
-452 QPAAVD
+452 PA
-458 THLIG
+458 
-463 QDPLA
+463 
-468 HRLLGQS
+468 S
-475 VECSV
+475 S
-480 DLVQA
+480 
-485 ALEFLAL
+485 L
-492 TGELLGDLLLQV
+492 TPSGT
-504 LGSDLPLLL
+504 S
-513 AGDLQRLG
+513 
-521 ELTGGGLLDGLV
+521 LTE
-533 GVRLVSREGREL
+533 GVRLTDPASGKTWS
-545 RGVLAR
+545 
-551 GLRELLLGLAQR
+551 LGDKMMITIVR
-563 ADERLG
+563 ADVNLG
-569 RLQTLGHDL
+569 KIDFE
-578 LGRRLRTAGHQLDGL
+578 
-593 LGGLGLDHHDRH
+593 
-605 VVADD
+605 VAP
-610 AARDDHV
+610 AAK
-617 EHGALQLLVVGEGD
+617 A
-631 PLAVD
+631 
-636 QRHPGAA
+636 
-643 DRTGERQTGQLGG
+643 
-656 RRRGVDRQHVVEVVR
+656 
-671 GQAHHRDHDLHLVAQ
+671 
-686 TVHEGRAQRPV
+686 
-697 DQPAGQDRVGGRAP
+697 
-711 LAAEERAGDA
+711 
-721 ARGVHPLLDVH
+721 
-732 GEREEVEVLLRLLGG
+732 
-747 RGGRQQHGVVVE
+747 
-759 VGDDAAGRLAGEPA
+759 
-773 GLEPDLAGAE
+773 
-783 GPVVQHGGRLV
+783 
-794 DAFLDVLRLS
+794 
-804 QVELLVSGG
+804 
-813 PRLRG
+813 

>member
-115 RVEGSDEGTILAI
+115 RVEGSDEGAILAI

-240 EGRMDLRTLPIFT
+240 EGRMDLRALPIFT

-330 ELRLAFSCLMRLDKD
+330 ELRLAFSCLMRLDKE
-345 GGLTDYR
+345 GNLTDYR

-403 RLRKERGLMEIE
+403 RLRKERGCMDIE
-415 HVQRGHTH
+415 SGEVKLILDENGRCIDVKKRTSGESESMIEEFMLLANQCAAHFARVKQIPFVYRVHEEPNAEKLERLHALLQACGINDHFAKDVPTPKELSAILEGVRGTPYEQIINTGMLRCMSKALYEEKPKGHYGLVLKDYAHFTSPIRRYPDLAIHRIMTDLLKGTEKETMILRYTDFAERASKQSSEREVIAMQIERKAEDCYKAEYARRHLGECYEGRISGVTQRG
-423 DLGLAALED
+423 LFIE
-432 RGSVHA
+432 
-438 RQDLDLGGELANVG
+438 LDNGVEGFV
-452 QPAAVD
+452 PA
-458 THLIG
+458 
-463 QDPLA
+463 
-468 HRLLGQS
+468 S
-475 VECSV
+475 S
-480 DLVQA
+480 
-485 ALEFLAL
+485 L
-492 TGELLGDLLLQV
+492 TPSGT
-504 LGSDLPLLL
+504 S
-513 AGDLQRLG
+513 
-521 ELTGGGLLDGLV
+521 LTE
-533 GVRLVSREGREL
+533 GVRLTDPASGKTWS
-545 RGVLAR
+545 
-551 GLRELLLGLAQR
+551 LGDKMMITIVR
-563 ADERLG
+563 ADVNLG
-569 RLQTLGHDL
+569 KIDFE
-578 LGRRLRTAGHQLDGL
+578 
-593 LGGLGLDHHDRH
+593 
-605 VVADD
+605 VAP
-610 AARDDHV
+610 AAK
-617 EHGALQLLVVGEGD
+617 A
-631 PLAVD
+631 
-636 QRHPGAA
+636 
-643 DRTGERQTGQLGG
+643 
-656 RRRGVDRQHVVEVVR
+656 
-671 GQAHHRDHDLHLVAQ
+671 
-686 TVHEGRAQRPV
+686 
-697 DQPAGQDRVGGRAP
+697 
-711 LAAEERAGDA
+711 
-721 ARGVHPLLDVH
+721 
-732 GEREEVEVLLRLLGG
+732 
-747 RGGRQQHGVVVE
+747 
-759 VGDDAAGRLAGEPA
+759 
-773 GLEPDLAGAE
+773 
-783 GPVVQHGGRLV
+783 
-794 DAFLDVLRLS
+794 
-804 QVELLVSGG
+804 
-813 PRLRG
+813 

>member
-115 RVEGSDEGTILAI
+115 RVEGSDEGAILAI

-240 EGRMDLRTLPIFT
+240 EGRMDLRALPIFT

-330 ELRLAFSCLMRLDKD
+330 ELRLAFSCLMRLDKE
-345 GGLTDYR
+345 GNLTDYR

-403 RLRKERGLMEIE
+403 RLRTERGCMDIE
-415 HVQRGHTH
+415 SGEVKLILDENGRCIDVKKRTSGESESMIEEFMLLANQCAAHFARVKQIPFVYRVHEEPNAEKLERLHALLQACGINDHFAKDVPTPKELSAILEGVRGTPYEQIINTGMLRCMSKALYEEKPKGHYGLVLKDYAHLTSPIRRYPDLAIHRIMTDMLKGTEKETMILRYTDFAERASKQSSEREVIAMQIERKAEDCYKAEYARRHLGECYEGTISGVTQRG
-423 DLGLAALED
+423 LFIE
-432 RGSVHA
+432 
-438 RQDLDLGGELANVG
+438 LDNGVEGFV
-452 QPAAVD
+452 PA
-458 THLIG
+458 
-463 QDPLA
+463 
-468 HRLLGQS
+468 S
-475 VECSV
+475 S
-480 DLVQA
+480 
-485 ALEFLAL
+485 L
-492 TGELLGDLLLQV
+492 TPSGT
-504 LGSDLPLLL
+504 S
-513 AGDLQRLG
+513 
-521 ELTGGGLLDGLV
+521 LTE
-533 GVRLVSREGREL
+533 GVRLTDPASGKTWS
-545 RGVLAR
+545 
-551 GLRELLLGLAQR
+551 LGDKMMITIVR
-563 ADERLG
+563 ADVNLG
-569 RLQTLGHDL
+569 KIDFE
-578 LGRRLRTAGHQLDGL
+578 
-593 LGGLGLDHHDRH
+593 
-605 VVADD
+605 VAP
-610 AARDDHV
+610 AAK
-617 EHGALQLLVVGEGD
+617 A
-631 PLAVD
+631 
-636 QRHPGAA
+636 
-643 DRTGERQTGQLGG
+643 
-656 RRRGVDRQHVVEVVR
+656 
-671 GQAHHRDHDLHLVAQ
+671 
-686 TVHEGRAQRPV
+686 
-697 DQPAGQDRVGGRAP
+697 
-711 LAAEERAGDA
+711 
-721 ARGVHPLLDVH
+721 
-732 GEREEVEVLLRLLGG
+732 
-747 RGGRQQHGVVVE
+747 
-759 VGDDAAGRLAGEPA
+759 
-773 GLEPDLAGAE
+773 
-783 GPVVQHGGRLV
+783 
-794 DAFLDVLRLS
+794 
-804 QVELLVSGG
+804 
-813 PRLRG
+813 

>member
-1 MSMRDKIEHAI
+1 MRDKIEHAI

-115 RVEGSDEGTILAI
+115 RVEGSDEGAILAI

-240 EGRMDLRTLPIFT
+240 EGRMDLRALPIFT

-330 ELRLAFSCLMRLDKD
+330 ELRLAFSCLMRLDKE
-345 GGLTDYR
+345 GNLTDYR

-403 RLRKERGLMEIE
+403 RLRKERGCMDIE
-415 HVQRGHTH
+415 SGEVKLILDENGRCIDVKKRTSGESESMIEEFMLLANQCAAHFARVKQIPFVYRVHEEPNAEKLERLHTLLQACGINDHFAKDVPIPKELSAILEGVRGTPYEQIVNTGMLRCMSKALYEEKPKGHYGLVLKDYAHFTSPIRRYPDLAIHRIMTDMLKGTEKETMILRYTDFAERASKQSSEREVIAMQIERKAEDCYKAEYARRHLGECYEGTISGVTQRG
-423 DLGLAALED
+423 LFIE
-432 RGSVHA
+432 
-438 RQDLDLGGELANVG
+438 LDNGVEGFV
-452 QPAAVD
+452 PA
-458 THLIG
+458 
-463 QDPLA
+463 
-468 HRLLGQS
+468 S
-475 VECSV
+475 S
-480 DLVQA
+480 
-485 ALEFLAL
+485 L
-492 TGELLGDLLLQV
+492 TPSGT
-504 LGSDLPLLL
+504 S
-513 AGDLQRLG
+513 
-521 ELTGGGLLDGLV
+521 LTE
-533 GVRLVSREGREL
+533 GVRLTDPASGKTWS
-545 RGVLAR
+545 
-551 GLRELLLGLAQR
+551 LGDKMMITIVR
-563 ADERLG
+563 ADVNLG
-569 RLQTLGHDL
+569 KIDFE
-578 LGRRLRTAGHQLDGL
+578 
-593 LGGLGLDHHDRH
+593 
-605 VVADD
+605 VAP
-610 AARDDHV
+610 AAK
-617 EHGALQLLVVGEGD
+617 A
-631 PLAVD
+631 
-636 QRHPGAA
+636 
-643 DRTGERQTGQLGG
+643 
-656 RRRGVDRQHVVEVVR
+656 
-671 GQAHHRDHDLHLVAQ
+671 
-686 TVHEGRAQRPV
+686 
-697 DQPAGQDRVGGRAP
+697 
-711 LAAEERAGDA
+711 
-721 ARGVHPLLDVH
+721 
-732 GEREEVEVLLRLLGG
+732 
-747 RGGRQQHGVVVE
+747 
-759 VGDDAAGRLAGEPA
+759 
-773 GLEPDLAGAE
+773 
-783 GPVVQHGGRLV
+783 
-794 DAFLDVLRLS
+794 
-804 QVELLVSGG
+804 
-813 PRLRG
+813 

>member
-115 RVEGSDEGTILAI
+115 RVEGSDEGAILAI

-176 EILNRGNRQED
+176 EILNRGSRQED

-240 EGRMDLRTLPIFT
+240 EGRMDLRALPIFT
-253 IDSAETKDIDDAIS
+253 IDSAETKDIDDAVS

-330 ELRLAFSCLMRLDKD
+330 ELRLAFSCLMRLDKE
-345 GGLTDYR
+345 GNLTDYR

-403 RLRKERGLMEIE
+403 RLRRERGCMDIE
-415 HVQRGHTH
+415 SGEVKLILDENGRCIDVKKRTSGESESMIEEFMLLANQCAAHFARVKQIPFVYRVHEEPNAEKLERLHTLLQACGINDHFAKDVPTPKELSAILEGVRGTPYEQIINTGMLRCMSKALYEEKPKGHYGLVLKDYAHFTSPIRRYPDLAIHRIMTDMLKGTEKETMILRYTDFAERASKQSSEREVIAMQIERKAEDCYKAEYARRHLGECYEGTISGVTQRG
-423 DLGLAALED
+423 LFIE
-432 RGSVHA
+432 
-438 RQDLDLGGELANVG
+438 LDNGVEGFV
-452 QPAAVD
+452 PA
-458 THLIG
+458 
-463 QDPLA
+463 
-468 HRLLGQS
+468 S
-475 VECSV
+475 S
-480 DLVQA
+480 
-485 ALEFLAL
+485 L
-492 TGELLGDLLLQV
+492 TPSGT
-504 LGSDLPLLL
+504 S
-513 AGDLQRLG
+513 
-521 ELTGGGLLDGLV
+521 LTE
-533 GVRLVSREGREL
+533 GVRLTDPASGKTWS
-545 RGVLAR
+545 
-551 GLRELLLGLAQR
+551 LGDKMMITIVR
-563 ADERLG
+563 ADVNLG
-569 RLQTLGHDL
+569 KIDFE
-578 LGRRLRTAGHQLDGL
+578 
-593 LGGLGLDHHDRH
+593 
-605 VVADD
+605 VAP
-610 AARDDHV
+610 AAK
-617 EHGALQLLVVGEGD
+617 A
-631 PLAVD
+631 
-636 QRHPGAA
+636 
-643 DRTGERQTGQLGG
+643 
-656 RRRGVDRQHVVEVVR
+656 
-671 GQAHHRDHDLHLVAQ
+671 
-686 TVHEGRAQRPV
+686 
-697 DQPAGQDRVGGRAP
+697 
-711 LAAEERAGDA
+711 
-721 ARGVHPLLDVH
+721 
-732 GEREEVEVLLRLLGG
+732 
-747 RGGRQQHGVVVE
+747 
-759 VGDDAAGRLAGEPA
+759 
-773 GLEPDLAGAE
+773 
-783 GPVVQHGGRLV
+783 
-794 DAFLDVLRLS
+794 
-804 QVELLVSGG
+804 
-813 PRLRG
+813 

>member
-115 RVEGSDEGTILAI
+115 RVEGSDEGAILAI

-240 EGRMDLRTLPIFT
+240 EGRMDLRALPIFT

-279 VHIADVSNYVKPG
+279 VHIADVSNYVQPG

-330 ELRLAFSCLMRLDKD
+330 ELRLAFSCLMRLDKE
-345 GGLTDYR
+345 GNLTDYR

-403 RLRKERGLMEIE
+403 RLRKERGCMDIE
-415 HVQRGHTH
+415 SGEVK
-423 DLGLAALED
+423 LI
-432 RGSVHA
+432 
-438 RQDLDLGGELANVG
+438 LDENGRCIDVKKRTSGESESMIEEFMLLAN
-452 QPAAVD
+452 QCAAHFARVKQIPFVYRV
-458 THLIG
+458 HEEPNAEKLE
-463 QDPLA
+463 
-468 HRLLGQS
+468 RLH
-475 VECSV
+475 
-480 DLVQA
+480 A
-485 ALEFLAL
+485 
-492 TGELLGDLLLQV
+492 LLQACGINDHFAKDV
-504 LGSDLPLLL
+504 PTPK
-513 AGDLQRLG
+513 
-521 ELTGGGLLDGLV
+521 ELSAILEGVRGTPYEQIINTGMLRCMSKALYEEKPKGHYGLV
-533 GVRLVSREGREL
+533 LKDYAHFTSPI
-545 RGVLAR
+545 
-551 GLRELLLGLAQR
+551 
-563 ADERLG
+563 
-569 RLQTLGHDL
+569 
-578 LGRRLRTAGHQLDGL
+578 RRY
-593 LGGLGLDHHDRH
+593 
-605 VVADD
+605 
-610 AARDDHV
+610 
-617 EHGALQLLVVGEGD
+617 
-631 PLAVD
+631 
-636 QRHPGAA
+636 
-643 DRTGERQTGQLGG
+643 
-656 RRRGVDRQHVVEVVR
+656 
-671 GQAHHRDHDLHLVAQ
+671 
-686 TVHEGRAQRPV
+686 
-697 DQPAGQDRVGGRAP
+697 
-711 LAAEERAGDA
+711 
-721 ARGVHPLLDVH
+721 
-732 GEREEVEVLLRLLGG
+732 
-747 RGGRQQHGVVVE
+747 
-759 VGDDAAGRLAGEPA
+759 
-773 GLEPDLAGAE
+773 PDLAIHRMMTDLLSGTDKETMIVRYTDFAE
-783 GPVVQHGGRLV
+783 KASKQSSEREVLAVQIERKAEDYYKAEYARRHLGECYEGIISGVTQRGIFVELENGV
-794 DAFLDVLRLS
+794 EGFVPASSLTATGTTLTEGIRLS
-804 QVELLVSGG
+804 DPASGKTWSLG
-813 PRLRG
+813 DSMMITIVRADINLGKVDFEVAPESK

>member
-1 MSMRDKIEHAI
+1 MRDKIEHAI

-115 RVEGSDEGTILAI
+115 RVEGSDEGAILAI

-240 EGRMDLRTLPIFT
+240 EGRMDLRALPIFT
-253 IDSAETKDIDDAIS
+253 IDSAETKDIYDAIS

-330 ELRLAFSCLMRLDKD
+330 ELRLAFSCLMRLDKE
-345 GGLTDYR
+345 GNLTDYR

-403 RLRKERGLMEIE
+403 RLRKERGCMDIE
-415 HVQRGHTH
+415 SGEVKLILDENGRCIDVKKRTSGESESMIEEFMLLANQCAAHFARVKQIPFVYRVHEEPNAEKLERLHALLQACGINDHFAKDVPTPKELSAILEGVRGTPYEQIINTGMLRCMSKALYEEKPKGHYGLVLKDYAHFTSPIRRYPDLAIHRIMTDMLKGTEKETMILRYTDFAERASKQSSEREVIAMQIERKAEDCYKAEYARRHLGECYEGTISGVTQRG
-423 DLGLAALED
+423 LFIE
-432 RGSVHA
+432 
-438 RQDLDLGGELANVG
+438 LDNGVEGFV
-452 QPAAVD
+452 PA
-458 THLIG
+458 
-463 QDPLA
+463 
-468 HRLLGQS
+468 S
-475 VECSV
+475 S
-480 DLVQA
+480 
-485 ALEFLAL
+485 L
-492 TGELLGDLLLQV
+492 TPSGT
-504 LGSDLPLLL
+504 S
-513 AGDLQRLG
+513 
-521 ELTGGGLLDGLV
+521 LTE
-533 GVRLVSREGREL
+533 GVRLTDPASGKTWS
-545 RGVLAR
+545 
-551 GLRELLLGLAQR
+551 LGDKMMITIVR
-563 ADERLG
+563 ADVNLG
-569 RLQTLGHDL
+569 KIDFE
-578 LGRRLRTAGHQLDGL
+578 
-593 LGGLGLDHHDRH
+593 
-605 VVADD
+605 VAP
-610 AARDDHV
+610 AAK
-617 EHGALQLLVVGEGD
+617 A
-631 PLAVD
+631 
-636 QRHPGAA
+636 
-643 DRTGERQTGQLGG
+643 
-656 RRRGVDRQHVVEVVR
+656 
-671 GQAHHRDHDLHLVAQ
+671 
-686 TVHEGRAQRPV
+686 
-697 DQPAGQDRVGGRAP
+697 
-711 LAAEERAGDA
+711 
-721 ARGVHPLLDVH
+721 
-732 GEREEVEVLLRLLGG
+732 
-747 RGGRQQHGVVVE
+747 
-759 VGDDAAGRLAGEPA
+759 
-773 GLEPDLAGAE
+773 
-783 GPVVQHGGRLV
+783 
-794 DAFLDVLRLS
+794 
-804 QVELLVSGG
+804 
-813 PRLRG
+813 

>member
-1 MSMRDKIEHAI
+1 MRDKIEHAI

-115 RVEGSDEGTILAI
+115 RVEGSDEGAILAI

-240 EGRMDLRTLPIFT
+240 EGRMDLRALPIFT

-330 ELRLAFSCLMRLDKD
+330 ELRLAFSCLMRLDKE
-345 GGLTDYR
+345 GNLTDYR

-403 RLRKERGLMEIE
+403 RLRKERGCMDIE
-415 HVQRGHTH
+415 SGEVKLILDENGRCIDVKKRTSGESESMIEEFMLLANQCAAHFARVKQIPFVYRVHEEPNAEKLERLHALLQACGINDHFAKDVPTPKELSAILEGVRGTPYEQIINTGMLRCMSKALYEEKPKGHYGLVLKDYAHFTSPIRRYPDLAIHRIMTDMLKGTEKETMILRYTDFAERASKQSSEREVIAMQIERKAEDCYKAEYARRHLGECFEGTISGVTQRG
-423 DLGLAALED
+423 LFIE
-432 RGSVHA
+432 
-438 RQDLDLGGELANVG
+438 LDNGVEGFV
-452 QPAAVD
+452 PA
-458 THLIG
+458 
-463 QDPLA
+463 
-468 HRLLGQS
+468 S
-475 VECSV
+475 S
-480 DLVQA
+480 
-485 ALEFLAL
+485 L
-492 TGELLGDLLLQV
+492 TPSGT
-504 LGSDLPLLL
+504 S
-513 AGDLQRLG
+513 
-521 ELTGGGLLDGLV
+521 LTE
-533 GVRLVSREGREL
+533 GVRLTDPASGKTWS
-545 RGVLAR
+545 
-551 GLRELLLGLAQR
+551 LGDKMMITIVR
-563 ADERLG
+563 ADVNLG
-569 RLQTLGHDL
+569 KIDFE
-578 LGRRLRTAGHQLDGL
+578 
-593 LGGLGLDHHDRH
+593 
-605 VVADD
+605 VAP
-610 AARDDHV
+610 AAK
-617 EHGALQLLVVGEGD
+617 A
-631 PLAVD
+631 
-636 QRHPGAA
+636 
-643 DRTGERQTGQLGG
+643 
-656 RRRGVDRQHVVEVVR
+656 
-671 GQAHHRDHDLHLVAQ
+671 
-686 TVHEGRAQRPV
+686 
-697 DQPAGQDRVGGRAP
+697 
-711 LAAEERAGDA
+711 
-721 ARGVHPLLDVH
+721 
-732 GEREEVEVLLRLLGG
+732 
-747 RGGRQQHGVVVE
+747 
-759 VGDDAAGRLAGEPA
+759 
-773 GLEPDLAGAE
+773 
-783 GPVVQHGGRLV
+783 
-794 DAFLDVLRLS
+794 
-804 QVELLVSGG
+804 
-813 PRLRG
+813 

>member
-1 MSMRDKIEHAI
+1 MRDKIEHAI

-115 RVEGSDEGTILAI
+115 RVEGSDEGAILAI

-218 FPDKVRDE
+218 FPDTVRDE

-240 EGRMDLRTLPIFT
+240 QGRMDLRALPIFT

-330 ELRLAFSCLMRLDKD
+330 ELRLAFSCLMRLDKE
-345 GGLTDYR
+345 GNLTDYR

-403 RLRKERGLMEIE
+403 RLRKERGCMDIE
-415 HVQRGHTH
+415 SGEVKLILDENGRCIDVKKRTSGESESMIEEFMLLANQCAAHFARVKQIPFVYRVHEEPNAEKLERLHALLQACGINDHFAKDVPTPKELSAILEGVRGTPYEQIINTGMLRCMSKALYEEKPKGHYGLVLKDYAHFTSPIRRYPDLAIHRIMTDMLKGTEKETMILRYTDFAERASKQSSEREVIAMQIERKAEDCYKAEYARRHLGECYEGTISGVTQRG
-423 DLGLAALED
+423 LFIE
-432 RGSVHA
+432 
-438 RQDLDLGGELANVG
+438 LDNGVEGFV
-452 QPAAVD
+452 PA
-458 THLIG
+458 
-463 QDPLA
+463 
-468 HRLLGQS
+468 S
-475 VECSV
+475 S
-480 DLVQA
+480 
-485 ALEFLAL
+485 L
-492 TGELLGDLLLQV
+492 TPSGT
-504 LGSDLPLLL
+504 S
-513 AGDLQRLG
+513 
-521 ELTGGGLLDGLV
+521 LTE
-533 GVRLVSREGREL
+533 GVRLTDPASGKTWS
-545 RGVLAR
+545 
-551 GLRELLLGLAQR
+551 LGDKMMITIVR
-563 ADERLG
+563 ADVNLG
-569 RLQTLGHDL
+569 KIDFE
-578 LGRRLRTAGHQLDGL
+578 
-593 LGGLGLDHHDRH
+593 
-605 VVADD
+605 VAP
-610 AARDDHV
+610 AAK
-617 EHGALQLLVVGEGD
+617 A
-631 PLAVD
+631 
-636 QRHPGAA
+636 
-643 DRTGERQTGQLGG
+643 
-656 RRRGVDRQHVVEVVR
+656 
-671 GQAHHRDHDLHLVAQ
+671 
-686 TVHEGRAQRPV
+686 
-697 DQPAGQDRVGGRAP
+697 
-711 LAAEERAGDA
+711 
-721 ARGVHPLLDVH
+721 
-732 GEREEVEVLLRLLGG
+732 
-747 RGGRQQHGVVVE
+747 
-759 VGDDAAGRLAGEPA
+759 
-773 GLEPDLAGAE
+773 
-783 GPVVQHGGRLV
+783 
-794 DAFLDVLRLS
+794 
-804 QVELLVSGG
+804 
-813 PRLRG
+813 

>member
-1 MSMRDKIEHAI
+1 MRDKIEHAI

-115 RVEGSDEGTILAI
+115 RVEGSDEGAILAI

-240 EGRMDLRTLPIFT
+240 EGRMDLRALPIFT

-330 ELRLAFSCLMRLDKD
+330 ELRLAFSCLMRLDKE
-345 GGLTDYR
+345 GNLTDYR

-403 RLRKERGLMEIE
+403 RLRKERGCMDIE
-415 HVQRGHTH
+415 SGEVKLILDENGRCIDVKKRTSGESESMIEEFMLLANQCAAHFARVKQIPFVYRVHEEPNAEKLERLHALLQACGINDHFAKDVPTPKELSAILEGVRGTPYEQIINTGMLRCMSKALYEEKPKGHYGLVLKDYAHFTSPIRRYPDLAIHRIMTDMLKGTEKETMILRYTDFAERASKQSSEREVIAMQIERKAEDCYKAEYARRHLGECYEGTISGVTQRG
-423 DLGLAALED
+423 LFIE
-432 RGSVHA
+432 
-438 RQDLDLGGELANVG
+438 LDNGVEGFV
-452 QPAAVD
+452 PA
-458 THLIG
+458 
-463 QDPLA
+463 
-468 HRLLGQS
+468 S
-475 VECSV
+475 S
-480 DLVQA
+480 
-485 ALEFLAL
+485 L
-492 TGELLGDLLLQV
+492 TPSGT
-504 LGSDLPLLL
+504 S
-513 AGDLQRLG
+513 
-521 ELTGGGLLDGLV
+521 LTE
-533 GVRLVSREGREL
+533 GVRLTDPASGKTWS
-545 RGVLAR
+545 
-551 GLRELLLGLAQR
+551 LGDKMMITIVR
-563 ADERLG
+563 ADVNLG
-569 RLQTLGHDL
+569 KIDFE
-578 LGRRLRTAGHQLDGL
+578 
-593 LGGLGLDHHDRH
+593 
-605 VVADD
+605 VA
-610 AARDDHV
+610 
-617 EHGALQLLVVGEGD
+617 
-631 PLAVD
+631 
-636 QRHPGAA
+636 
-643 DRTGERQTGQLGG
+643 
-656 RRRGVDRQHVVEVVR
+656 
-671 GQAHHRDHDLHLVAQ
+671 
-686 TVHEGRAQRPV
+686 
-697 DQPAGQDRVGGRAP
+697 PATKA
-711 LAAEERAGDA
+711 
-721 ARGVHPLLDVH
+721 
-732 GEREEVEVLLRLLGG
+732 
-747 RGGRQQHGVVVE
+747 
-759 VGDDAAGRLAGEPA
+759 
-773 GLEPDLAGAE
+773 
-783 GPVVQHGGRLV
+783 
-794 DAFLDVLRLS
+794 
-804 QVELLVSGG
+804 
-813 PRLRG
+813 

>member
-115 RVEGSDEGTILAI
+115 RVEGSDEGAILAI

-253 IDSAETKDIDDAIS
+253 IDSAETKDIDDAVS

-330 ELRLAFSCLMRLDKD
+330 ELRLAFSCLMRLDKE
-345 GGLTDYR
+345 GNLTDYR

-403 RLRKERGLMEIE
+403 RLRKERGCMDIE
-415 HVQRGHTH
+415 SGEVKLILDENGRCIDVKKRTSGESESMIEEFMLLANQCAAHFARVKQIPFVYRVHEEPNAEKLERLHALLQACGINDHFAKDVPAPKELSAILEGVRGTPYEQIINTGMLRCMSKALYEEKPKGHYGLVLKDYAHFTSPIRRYPDLAIHRIMTDMLKGTEKETMILRYTDFAERASKQSSEREVIAMQIERKAEDCYKAEYARRHLGECYEGTISGVTQRG
-423 DLGLAALED
+423 LFIE
-432 RGSVHA
+432 
-438 RQDLDLGGELANVG
+438 LDNGVEGFV
-452 QPAAVD
+452 PA
-458 THLIG
+458 
-463 QDPLA
+463 
-468 HRLLGQS
+468 S
-475 VECSV
+475 S
-480 DLVQA
+480 
-485 ALEFLAL
+485 L
-492 TGELLGDLLLQV
+492 TPSGT
-504 LGSDLPLLL
+504 S
-513 AGDLQRLG
+513 
-521 ELTGGGLLDGLV
+521 LTE
-533 GVRLVSREGREL
+533 GVRLTDPASGKTWS
-545 RGVLAR
+545 
-551 GLRELLLGLAQR
+551 LGDKMMITIVR
-563 ADERLG
+563 ADVNLG
-569 RLQTLGHDL
+569 KIDFE
-578 LGRRLRTAGHQLDGL
+578 
-593 LGGLGLDHHDRH
+593 
-605 VVADD
+605 VAP
-610 AARDDHV
+610 AAK
-617 EHGALQLLVVGEGD
+617 A
-631 PLAVD
+631 
-636 QRHPGAA
+636 
-643 DRTGERQTGQLGG
+643 
-656 RRRGVDRQHVVEVVR
+656 
-671 GQAHHRDHDLHLVAQ
+671 
-686 TVHEGRAQRPV
+686 
-697 DQPAGQDRVGGRAP
+697 
-711 LAAEERAGDA
+711 
-721 ARGVHPLLDVH
+721 
-732 GEREEVEVLLRLLGG
+732 
-747 RGGRQQHGVVVE
+747 
-759 VGDDAAGRLAGEPA
+759 
-773 GLEPDLAGAE
+773 
-783 GPVVQHGGRLV
+783 
-794 DAFLDVLRLS
+794 
-804 QVELLVSGG
+804 
-813 PRLRG
+813 

>member
-1 MSMRDKIEHAI
+1 MRDKIEHAI

-115 RVEGSDEGTILAI
+115 RVEGSDEGAILAI

-176 EILNRGNRQED
+176 EILNRGSRQED

-240 EGRMDLRTLPIFT
+240 EGRMDLRALPIFT

-330 ELRLAFSCLMRLDKD
+330 ELRLAFSCLMRLDKE
-345 GGLTDYR
+345 GNLTDYR

-403 RLRKERGLMEIE
+403 RLRRERGCMDIE
-415 HVQRGHTH
+415 SGEVKLILDENGRCIDVKKRTSGESESMIEEFMLLANQCAAHFARVKQIPFVYRVHEEPNAEKLERLHALLQACGINDHFAKDIPTPKELSAILEGVRGTPYEQIINTGMLRCMSKALYEEKPKGHYGLVLKDYAHFTSPIRRYPDLAIHRIMTDLLKGTEKETMILRYTDFAERASKQSSEREVIAMQIERKAEDCYKAEYARRHLGECYEGTISGVTQRG
-423 DLGLAALED
+423 LFIE
-432 RGSVHA
+432 
-438 RQDLDLGGELANVG
+438 LDNGVEGFV
-452 QPAAVD
+452 PA
-458 THLIG
+458 
-463 QDPLA
+463 
-468 HRLLGQS
+468 S
-475 VECSV
+475 S
-480 DLVQA
+480 
-485 ALEFLAL
+485 L
-492 TGELLGDLLLQV
+492 TPSGT
-504 LGSDLPLLL
+504 S
-513 AGDLQRLG
+513 
-521 ELTGGGLLDGLV
+521 LTE
-533 GVRLVSREGREL
+533 GVRLTDPASGKTWS
-545 RGVLAR
+545 
-551 GLRELLLGLAQR
+551 LGDRMMITIVR
-563 ADERLG
+563 ADVNLG
-569 RLQTLGHDL
+569 KIDFE
-578 LGRRLRTAGHQLDGL
+578 
-593 LGGLGLDHHDRH
+593 
-605 VVADD
+605 VAP
-610 AARDDHV
+610 AAK
-617 EHGALQLLVVGEGD
+617 A
-631 PLAVD
+631 
-636 QRHPGAA
+636 
-643 DRTGERQTGQLGG
+643 
-656 RRRGVDRQHVVEVVR
+656 
-671 GQAHHRDHDLHLVAQ
+671 
-686 TVHEGRAQRPV
+686 
-697 DQPAGQDRVGGRAP
+697 
-711 LAAEERAGDA
+711 
-721 ARGVHPLLDVH
+721 
-732 GEREEVEVLLRLLGG
+732 
-747 RGGRQQHGVVVE
+747 
-759 VGDDAAGRLAGEPA
+759 
-773 GLEPDLAGAE
+773 
-783 GPVVQHGGRLV
+783 
-794 DAFLDVLRLS
+794 
-804 QVELLVSGG
+804 
-813 PRLRG
+813 

>member
-1 MSMRDKIEHAI
+1 MSMRDKIEHTI

-115 RVEGSDEGTILAI
+115 RVEGSDEGAILAI

-176 EILNRGNRQED
+176 EILNRGSRQED

-240 EGRMDLRTLPIFT
+240 EGRMDLRALPIFT

-330 ELRLAFSCLMRLDKD
+330 ELRLAFSCLMRLNKEGD
-345 GGLTDYR
+345 LTDYR

-403 RLRKERGLMEIE
+403 RLRRERGCMDIE
-415 HVQRGHTH
+415 SGEVKLILDENGRCIDVKKRTSGESESMIEEFMLLANQCAAHFARVKQIPFVYRVHEEPNAEKLERLHALLQACGINDHFAKDVPTPKELSAILEGVRGTPYEQIVNTGMLRCMSKALYEEKPKGHYGLVLKDYAHFTSPIRRYPDLAIHRIMTDLLKGTEKETMILRYTDFAERASKQSSEREVIAMQIERKAEDCYKAEYARRHLGECYEGTISGVTQRG
-423 DLGLAALED
+423 LFIE
-432 RGSVHA
+432 
-438 RQDLDLGGELANVG
+438 LDNGVEGFV
-452 QPAAVD
+452 PA
-458 THLIG
+458 
-463 QDPLA
+463 
-468 HRLLGQS
+468 S
-475 VECSV
+475 S
-480 DLVQA
+480 
-485 ALEFLAL
+485 L
-492 TGELLGDLLLQV
+492 TPSGT
-504 LGSDLPLLL
+504 S
-513 AGDLQRLG
+513 
-521 ELTGGGLLDGLV
+521 LTE
-533 GVRLVSREGREL
+533 GVRLTDPASGKTWS
-545 RGVLAR
+545 
-551 GLRELLLGLAQR
+551 LGDRMMITIVR
-563 ADERLG
+563 ADVNLG
-569 RLQTLGHDL
+569 KIDFE
-578 LGRRLRTAGHQLDGL
+578 
-593 LGGLGLDHHDRH
+593 
-605 VVADD
+605 VAP
-610 AARDDHV
+610 AAK
-617 EHGALQLLVVGEGD
+617 A
-631 PLAVD
+631 
-636 QRHPGAA
+636 
-643 DRTGERQTGQLGG
+643 
-656 RRRGVDRQHVVEVVR
+656 
-671 GQAHHRDHDLHLVAQ
+671 
-686 TVHEGRAQRPV
+686 
-697 DQPAGQDRVGGRAP
+697 
-711 LAAEERAGDA
+711 
-721 ARGVHPLLDVH
+721 
-732 GEREEVEVLLRLLGG
+732 
-747 RGGRQQHGVVVE
+747 
-759 VGDDAAGRLAGEPA
+759 
-773 GLEPDLAGAE
+773 
-783 GPVVQHGGRLV
+783 
-794 DAFLDVLRLS
+794 
-804 QVELLVSGG
+804 
-813 PRLRG
+813 

>member
-1 MSMRDKIEHAI
+1 MRDKIEHAI

-104 DDVLVEKFEHP
+104 DEVLVEKFEHP
-115 RVEGSDEGTILAI
+115 RMEGSDEGTILAV

-240 EGRMDLRTLPIFT
+240 EGRMDLRALPIFT

-345 GGLTDYR
+345 GNLTDYR

-359 SRVKGVYSEINA
+359 SRVKGVYAEINA

-403 RLRKERGLMEIE
+403 RLRKERGCMDIE
-415 HVQRGHTH
+415 SGEVKLILDENGRCIDVKKRTSGESESMIEEFMLLANQCAAHFARVKQIPFVYRVHEEPNAEKLERLHALLQACGINDHFAKEVPTPKELSAILEGVRGTPYEQIINTGMLRCMSKALYEEKPKGHYGLVLKDYAHFTSPIRRYPDLAIHRIMTDMLKGAEKETMILRYTDFAERASKQSSEREVIAMQIERKAEDCYKAEYARRHLGECYEGTISGVTQRG
-423 DLGLAALED
+423 LFIE
-432 RGSVHA
+432 
-438 RQDLDLGGELANVG
+438 LDNGVEGFV
-452 QPAAVD
+452 PA
-458 THLIG
+458 
-463 QDPLA
+463 
-468 HRLLGQS
+468 S
-475 VECSV
+475 S
-480 DLVQA
+480 
-485 ALEFLAL
+485 L
-492 TGELLGDLLLQV
+492 TPSGT
-504 LGSDLPLLL
+504 S
-513 AGDLQRLG
+513 
-521 ELTGGGLLDGLV
+521 LTE
-533 GVRLVSREGREL
+533 GVRLTDPASGKSWS
-545 RGVLAR
+545 
-551 GLRELLLGLAQR
+551 LGDKMMITIVR
-563 ADERLG
+563 ADVNLG
-569 RLQTLGHDL
+569 KIDFE
-578 LGRRLRTAGHQLDGL
+578 
-593 LGGLGLDHHDRH
+593 
-605 VVADD
+605 VAP
-610 AARDDHV
+610 AAKN
-617 EHGALQLLVVGEGD
+617 
-631 PLAVD
+631 
-636 QRHPGAA
+636 
-643 DRTGERQTGQLGG
+643 
-656 RRRGVDRQHVVEVVR
+656 
-671 GQAHHRDHDLHLVAQ
+671 
-686 TVHEGRAQRPV
+686 
-697 DQPAGQDRVGGRAP
+697 
-711 LAAEERAGDA
+711 
-721 ARGVHPLLDVH
+721 
-732 GEREEVEVLLRLLGG
+732 
-747 RGGRQQHGVVVE
+747 
-759 VGDDAAGRLAGEPA
+759 
-773 GLEPDLAGAE
+773 
-783 GPVVQHGGRLV
+783 
-794 DAFLDVLRLS
+794 
-804 QVELLVSGG
+804 
-813 PRLRG
+813 